1 MAGVI
6 IFIIIILIIGIIA
19 KALPFVLAVFAIGL
33 IAGLIMRKKKADEKA
48 RQEWERKKEE
58 DERELERRKAQEEAE
73 RRRREQEQAEA
84 KRRKEQEEAAAKK
97 KKEAGEKF
105 DALLASIPAH
115 KVVVDPEAKRKPL
128 KDCKKFGP
136 DMSNVTRSS
145 NLSKLSDFVAIDTET
160 TGLHCSNNQI
170 VELTAIRFREWEPVE
185 IFTTLINPGHPIPE
199 EAYRIHGIADEMVED
214 APSIASVIRD
224 FDSFIGS
231 DNLVGH
237 NLPFDLGFLDYAG
250 SEYFGTKRKYYD
262 TLTLAKLLDLYDRDN
277 KLTTLCEHFCIRDNS
292 SAHRSASDALAA
304 GLLFKKLVD
313 LKTV

>member
-19 KALPFVLAVFAIGL
+19 KALPFVLAVLTIGL

-48 RQEWERKKEE
+48 KQEWERKKEE
-58 DERELERRKAQEEAE
+58 DERESERRKAKEEAE
-73 RRRREQEQAEA
+73 R
-84 KRRKEQEEAAAKK
+84 KRKEQEEAAAKK
-97 KKEAGEKF
+97 MKEAGEKF
-105 DALLASIPAH
+105 DALLSSIPAH
-115 KVVVDPEAKRKPL
+115 EVVVDLEAKRKPL
-128 KDCKKFGP
+128 TDCKKFGP
-136 DMSNVTRSS
+136 DMSNVTKSS

-185 IFTTLINPGHPIPE
+185 IFTTLINPDHPIPE

-214 APSIASVIRD
+214 APKVASVIRD
-224 FDSFIGS
+224 FDLFIGS

-250 SEYFGTKRKYYD
+250 SEYFGAKRKYYD
-262 TLTLAKLLDLYDRDN
+262 TLNLAKLLDLSVRDN
-277 KLTTLCEHFCIRDNS
+277 KLTTLCEHFYIRDNA

-304 GLLFKKLVD
+304 GILFKKLVD

>member
-6 IFIIIILIIGIIA
+6 ILIIIILIIGIIA
-19 KALPFVLAVFAIGL
+19 KALPFALAALAIGL

-58 DERELERRKAQEEAE
+58 DERESERRKAKEEDE
-73 RRRREQEQAEA
+73 R
-84 KRRKEQEEAAAKK
+84 RRKEQEEAAARRM
-97 KKEAGEKF
+97 KEAGEKF
-105 DALLASIPAH
+105 DTLLSSIPAH
-115 KVVVDPEAKRKPL
+115 VVVVDPDAKRKPL
-128 KDCKKFGP
+128 TECRKSDA
-136 DMSNVTRSS
+136 DMSNVTKSS

-214 APSIASVIRD
+214 APKVASVIRD
-224 FDSFIGS
+224 FDLFIGS

-262 TLTLAKLLDLYDRDN
+262 TLNLAKLLDLSVRDN
-277 KLTTLCEHFCIRDNS
+277 KLTTLCEHFYIRDNA

-304 GLLFKKLVD
+304 GILFKKLVD